1 MNKKII
7 IGIIAGV
14 LAAAIVVT
22 GIVLLVKHNKN
33 SVEPT
38 SDNSSASVS
47 EDVIRKGVLKVS
59 SAAAKAGESI
69 TVEVSFNE
77 NPGIWAIQ
85 LMLSYDTDALEY
97 TGYSEGDLFSEYE
110 VNAFEDQVKAVVIP
124 NDLKNTYKNG
134 TVIKYD
140 FKVKDGVAPGE
151 YGIKIN
157 DGTSVCNADEVTVEP
172 SVIGGVITVK

>member
-7 IGIIAGV
+7 VGIIAGV

-22 GIVLLVKHNKN
+22 GIVLLVRHSK
-33 SVEPT
+33 VDGEQG
-38 SDNSSASVS
+38 SD
-47 EDVIRKGVLKVS
+47 IS
-59 SAAAKAGESI
+59 SAAISEEVIKKGTLEVSSVTAKSGENI

-97 TGYSEGDLFSEYE
+97 TGYSDGDLFSEYE
-110 VNAFEDQVKAVVIP
+110 VNAAADQVKAVALP

-151 YGIKIN
+151 YSIKIN
-157 DGTSVCNADEVTVEP
+157 DGTSVCNADEVTVKP
-172 SVIGGVITVK
+172 SITDGVVTVE